1 MKSTAKHASRF
12 VYILALAGLMFV
24 AVPRV
29 TAQQDAPTIIGD
41 ADDKFNPAPC
51 DFSDTFYGDNG
62 IDVTVLNQS
71 RAGRFGTFRQFG
83 PPARTPGQANWV
95 ADSVNCAAKDP
106 TRRNFRILA
115 TTAGYVDDG
124 TSSPT
129 DFISLI
135 AFLFDETFFE
145 TDYSRSVGG
154 STISIANSLNPRGH
168 STEEMVGH
176 FEAYAA
182 NKQFVNGVFKPQ
194 PCLASIGQTTN
205 CFPVD
210 SVATPTLRQDW
221 RFASNRNSMDGSNGN
236 CVNPDPNVCDNGASP
251 PDPIT
256 TDSPFGYFCDDLLG
270 MWIITYFYY
279 TDTGFGPNQTAQ
291 CQQQLAGITAVN
303 GLSLDGTPIVTT
315 ADQLNNQ
322 LEAFGCGA
330 EFQEDV
336 GGGDHGP
343 VWLICPAIP
352 DPRAGAIALDAFLDS
367 VHKPNGAPLD
377 IHFTI
382 NFLSLKI
389 FGVFPNELTSSQQS
403 QLSSAVAAAN

>member
-1 MKSTAKHASRF
+1 MVVFEKFLIPGTGVIPRSSPEEGSSDEKHKEVCFTFRLRF
-12 VYILALAGLMFV
+12 G
-24 AVPRV
+24 
-29 TAQQDAPTIIGD
+29 
-41 ADDKFNPAPC
+41 ADDKFNPGPC

-62 IDVTVLNQS
+62 IAVTALNQS
-71 RAGRFGTFRQFG
+71 RAGRFGTFRQHG
-83 PPARTPGQANWV
+83 PPAPDGNVNWV
-95 ADSVNCAAKDP
+95 ADSNCATKDP

-115 TTAGYVDDG
+115 TTGGYVDDG

-145 TDYSRSVGG
+145 TTYSRTVGALPSGGG
-154 STISIANSLNPRGH
+154 STISIVNGANPRGIRM
-168 STEEMVGH
+168 EDIVGF

-205 CFPVD
+205 CFPVT

-221 RFASNRNSMDGSNGN
+221 RFATNRNSMDGSNGN
-236 CVNPDPNVCDNGASP
+236 CINADPNICGDGGTP
-251 PDPIT
+251 PQST
-256 TDSPFGYFCDDLLG
+256 FSDSPFGYFCDDLLG
-270 MWIITYFYY
+270 MWIVTYFYF

-303 GLSLDGTPIVTT
+303 GLNLDGTPIVTT

-322 LEAFGCGA
+322 LEAFGCGD

-336 GGGDHGP
+336 GGGDGGP

-352 DPRAGAIALDAFLDS
+352 DPRSGGIAADAFLDS
-367 VHKPNGAPLD
+367 VHKPDGTPLD
-377 IHFTI
+377 PHFTQH
-382 NFLSLKI
+382 FHCLQTTGH
-389 FGVFPNELTSSQQS
+389 F
-403 QLSSAVAAAN
+403 ADANGTCTGTPVI